1 MKYALISEEQ
11 IKQIQD
17 ALQEIKDSKL
27 LKEQP
32 WSNWVKALATI
43 QSLKPSEPV
52 AWMEDSIELY
62 VQDCPSNT
70 YVIPLYRL
78 DEVTK

>member
-52 AWMEDSIELY
+52 AWVDWSMDG
-62 VQDCPSNT
+62 VQYSDRETT
-70 YVIPLYRL
+70 YGEPLYAL
-78 DEVTK
+78 GESNE